1 MAKANNKKE
10 MTGKTTTKK
19 TIRKRGAKAQKAP
32 VKRGISNDLIP
43 IEEETWLL
51 QIGRASCRERVLCS
65 V

>member
-1 MAKANNKKE
+1 

-43 IEEETWLL
+43 IEEETLA
-51 QIGRASCRERVLCS
+51 IATYSCYDDAS
-65 V
+65 